1 MWINIGLFAQKCTCM
16 FYYKL
21 VKHNSSRNLR
31 DILVE
36 HMQENGISEH
46 SLADVLNIDRRALNK
61 FIKEGADLKFSQ
73 AILIMRF
80 LRMEEEDF
88 ISAYEGTMS
97 DNESFDLDKAD
108 TLSYIFDKFDIPTLK
123 SIGIIKKR
131 TTIDSY
137 EEQLKSFFGFNNS
150 IMEYDSFI
158 RHPALFSKS
167 KRQIEEN
174 KARKMRDFWL
184 KCAVHSFEKINNPY
198 DYDKDTLI
206 EFMKHIQEYTEDV
219 AHGYEKAVMILYR
232 LGVTV
237 LTQPYMEKTGAFGVT
252 MIIDDK
258 PCIVITDMQKKYHK
272 LWLSLIHE
280 LYHVINDYDLLIS
293 ASYHITSVDEP
304 DLLFN
309 EEKADL
315 FALRVLVPEDV
326 LVNLDRIVNFEIKM
340 KQLAKQLSLD
350 SSILYGAY
358 LDNLPKERQSAG
370 YKMFSQNLKS
380 TVSVTRTIFFNF
392 VEKQK
397 LDDAISEIKG
407 VLNNI
412 RIA

>member
-1 MWINIGLFAQKCTCM
+1 M

-150 IMEYDSFI
+150 IM
-158 RHPALFSKS
+158 
-167 KRQIEEN
+167 
-174 KARKMRDFWL
+174 
-184 KCAVHSFEKINNPY
+184 
-198 DYDKDTLI
+198 
-206 EFMKHIQEYTEDV
+206 
-219 AHGYEKAVMILYR
+219 
-232 LGVTV
+232 
-237 LTQPYMEKTGAFGVT
+237 
-252 MIIDDK
+252 
-258 PCIVITDMQKKYHK
+258 
-272 LWLSLIHE
+272 
-280 LYHVINDYDLLIS
+280 
-293 ASYHITSVDEP
+293 
-304 DLLFN
+304 
-309 EEKADL
+309 
-315 FALRVLVPEDV
+315 
-326 LVNLDRIVNFEIKM
+326 
-340 KQLAKQLSLD
+340 
-350 SSILYGAY
+350 
-358 LDNLPKERQSAG
+358 
-370 YKMFSQNLKS
+370 
-380 TVSVTRTIFFNF
+380 
-392 VEKQK
+392 
-397 LDDAISEIKG
+397 
-407 VLNNI
+407 
-412 RIA
+412 